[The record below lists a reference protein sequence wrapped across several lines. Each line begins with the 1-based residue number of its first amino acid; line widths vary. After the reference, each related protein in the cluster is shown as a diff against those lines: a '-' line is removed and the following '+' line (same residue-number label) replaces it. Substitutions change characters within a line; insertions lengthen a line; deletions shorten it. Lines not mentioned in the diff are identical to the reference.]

1 MSELPLGPYL
11 DEAHVFEKSSERKV
25 TETLA
30 YAEPARGF
38 SSYLPERISETA
50 ARQIGI
56 WLVAVSLLLAF
67 LVLVGG
73 ATRLTDSGLSI
84 VEWKPVTGI
93 VPPLSQ
99 EQWAAEFE
107 KYKNI
112 PEYEEINYGMSLDE
126 FKTIFWWEWG
136 HRFIARMLGFAFF
149 IPFVFFLIKRR
160 VPKELFPKL
169 LTMFVLG
176 GAQGALGWFMVMSGL
191 SERVDVSQY
200 RLVAHLGLAFFI
212 FAYML
217 WVAFDLLLPKAE
229 KTAEDVKPLITASY
243 WLCGLVYVQ
252 VLLGGFVAG
261 LRAGLI
267 YNDWPWMDGRFVPDG
282 YFFMSP
288 WYLNFFE
295 NLASVQFNHRMVAY
309 ALTLAAVWM
318 FYALRN
324 VRLSPHAEQAR
335 WILLLSV
342 LLQVGLGIW
351 TLMAVVPIWLGVLHQ
366 GGALVTFTASL
377 YLTQSLRKQNAGSP
391 VTAAA

>member
-1 MSELPLGPYL
+1 M
-11 DEAHVFEKSSERKV
+11 FEKSSKQVV
-25 TETLA
+25 TEQLT
-30 YAEPARGF
+30 YAEPARGM
-38 SSYLPERISETA
+38 SSYLPQTVSETA
-50 ARQIGI
+50 SRQIGW
-56 WLVAVSLLLAF
+56 WLVSVSVLLTV

-99 EQWAAEFE
+99 EHWLEEFE

-149 IPFVFFLIKRR
+149 IPFVFFLVKRR
-160 VPKELFPKL
+160 VSKELFPKL
-169 LTMFVLG
+169 VTMFVLG

-217 WVAFDLLLPKAE
+217 WVAFDLLLPKVE
-229 KTAEDVKPLITASY
+229 KRATDLKPLVTASF

-288 WYLNFFE
+288 WYINLSE
-295 NLASVQFNHRMVAY
+295 NLAAVQFNHRIVAY
-309 ALTLAAVWM
+309 LLTLAAFWVFWVSRT
-318 FYALRN
+318 AS
-324 VRLSPHAEQAR
+324 LSGHAAQAR

-351 TLMAVVPIWLGVLHQ
+351 TLMAVVPIWLGVVHQ
-366 GGALVTFTASL
+366 AGALVTFTASL
-377 YLTQSLRKQNAGSP
+377 YFAQSLRKLDAGSP
-391 VTAAA
+391 ARSTA